1 MPKEATIYTILS
13 GNSGVTDLVS
23 TRIYPIKAPQPI
35 ATPFIV
41 YRQITQNTDYL
52 LNGTIELAEVIIQIT
67 SCSTTL
73 SNAIDISNA
82 VFTAMNL
89 AASGSGQ
96 YSIKKIFHENQQ
108 NGYYEDENL
117 YYVRDDFSIITQ
129 ITN

>member
-13 GNSGVTDLVS
+13 GNSGLTDLVS

-35 ATPFIV
+35 SSPFVV
-41 YRQITQNTDYL
+41 YRQITQTTDYL
-52 LNGTIELAEVIIQIT
+52 LNGTMDLAECIVQIT
-67 SCSTTL
+67 SCSTTM

-82 VFTAMNL
+82 VFSALNL

-96 YSIKKIFHENQQ
+96 YCIKKIFHENQQ
-108 NGYYEDENL
+108 NGYYEEENL
-117 YYVRDDFSIITQ
+117 YYVRDDFNIVFQ